1 MRSFWKRTNRGLWL
15 GAILLVLLIGFIVF
29 KQVRF
34 TLEKPQIR
42 ETAVTF
48 VTELLEINKVPDA
61 VPGKTL
67 TEAQKKAQTD
77 ALQSLLVEYWME
89 DPSAGTA
96 MNIYYFGGE
105 TLGADELEGILKEYQ
120 ALPQNRI
127 HSMDVSVPERE
138 ITIRADGT
146 DRVSVE
152 GVADVVVGMS
162 GYDPLY
168 GAGGLFPD
176 KHGMTDLSG
185 KEGIPQNEWEAGYAV
200 SFDIEMMRT
209 GKGWYVTELSI
220 NIYMAWSGPAE
231 GGEAK

>member
-96 MNIYYFGGE
+96 INYFYLGVE
-105 TLGADELEGILKEYQ
+105 TLGSDDLEEILTEYQ
-120 ALPQNRI
+120 NLPQNRI
-127 HSMDVSVPERE
+127 TSMNVMVPERE
-138 ITIRADGT
+138 INIRADGT
-146 DRVSVE
+146 ERVSVD
-152 GVADVVVGMS
+152 GVADVVIGMS
-162 GYDPLY
+162 GNDPLY

-176 KHGMTDLSG
+176 RYGLADLSE
-185 KEGIPQNEWEAGYAV
+185 KEGIPQNDWEIGYAV
-200 SFDIEMMRT
+200 SFNIDMMRT
-209 GKGWYVTELSI
+209 GKGWYVTGLSI
-220 NIYMAWSGPAE
+220 NIHQTWSEPAE